1 MSGSRDLRGNGV
13 SLAYGCEAVSDSFHV
28 TVVPPLFHESTNVPS
43 RRLSSVRKVW
53 NQMVS
58 ASNDPF
64 VDAPRNG
71 PVAVGAMCD
80 DMRPPNPGARRFSM
94 AKMTSLLRSFTV
106 PPMKSKSDL

>member
-1 MSGSRDLRGNGV
+1 MSGSRNLRGNGV

-28 TVVPPLFHESTNVPS
+28 TVVPPLFHENTNVPS

-53 NQMVS
+53 NQMLS

-71 PVAVGAMCD
+71 AVFVGAMCD
-80 DMRPPNPGARRFSM
+80 EMRPPSPGARMHS
-94 AKMTSLLRSFTV
+94 TSKITSVLRSFTV
-106 PPMKSKSDL
+106 PPKKSNSVL